1 MEGRWCRRC
10 NWMLNALLVLAVL
23 CILAAAAWG
32 LDTEDIVVDGTPEG
46 KKLGMQRVADWQPKE
61 EMILVPAGRF
71 LIGNDKNI
79 DRNAASWRGFHT
91 RTAGRSQGCNV
102 LDSPRHADAST
113 SL

>member
-1 MEGRWCRRC
+1 MHSMEGRWCRRC

-61 EMILVPAGRF
+61 EMVL
-71 LIGNDKNI
+71 